1 MPIEA
6 LCFATLNC
14 ILVYCLGPEHILNS
28 SALYF
33 YDACVTPPCLLA
45 HFCLWLRIQDMSQL

>member
-14 ILVYCLGPEHILNS
+14 ILVYCLGPVVLNS
-28 SALYF
+28 SAPYF
-33 YDACVTPPCLLA
+33 YDSCVTSPCLLA
-45 HFCLWLRIQDMSQL
+45 YFCLWLRIQDMSQV